1 MVFLKK
7 NFIER
12 RYFMATS
19 EQDIDN
25 FYQFAKS
32 RLSNGG
38 SELSLEELFDEW
50 MIRNPPDED
59 ALAVQAS
66 IRDMENGETG
76 RNFDEF
82 AQDFRERNELS
93 DPE

>member
-1 MVFLKK
+1 
-7 NFIER
+7 
-12 RYFMATS
+12 MATS

-32 RLSNGG
+32 RLTNG

-50 MIRNPPDED
+50 MIKNPPHED

-76 RNFDEF
+76 RNFDDF
-82 AQDFRERNELS
+82 AQDFRARNGLS